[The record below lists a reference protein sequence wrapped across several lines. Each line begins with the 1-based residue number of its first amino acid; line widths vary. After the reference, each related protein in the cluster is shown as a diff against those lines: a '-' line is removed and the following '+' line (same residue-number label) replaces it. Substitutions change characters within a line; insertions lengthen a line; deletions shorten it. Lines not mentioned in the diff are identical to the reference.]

1 MKILYLKLTNFINIV
16 TAFNTETIEIDF
28 SKSNNNVVL
37 LTGPNGSGKTSILS
51 CLHPFPTNGNMD
63 VRSDNPIIVPR
74 ENGYKEIHISDGD
87 DLYVIQHFYTRNSDK
102 HIIKSYIQKN
112 GVELNEN
119 GNVTSFKEI
128 VEKELGLEQ
137 DYMKL
142 TRLGSNVTNFIDM
155 KRQERKNFTGKI
167 ISEADIYLSYHK
179 KIMADKNKINI
190 QINHTSDLIRRLQV
204 DDLGELKKAQK
215 SLQHQIEDLTAKIEK
230 ANSELSVLQ
239 YQLNDCGDI
248 PAMRERI
255 QEKEKEL
262 KHIQKALARASEI
275 KISVSTLKS
284 MIEEAKIAI
293 LKAKSS
299 LDTSIIT
306 RTGILNQLDSIA
318 NEIDSIRR
326 EIARIEDDQNVKD
339 MEANIELLRETIRRR
354 AKESGIAGYVRP
366 CSKVEMED
374 LIKML
379 DKCMDILLS
388 TYELGKGPIQKA
400 VSFFHTKTDIE
411 KYTRENREKI
421 KRNRMQSLC
430 EQVYAEISKDIGLL
444 GPDCKNP
451 SGCRVYDFYQRIYE
465 YATQAPDKVI
475 EDETFLAYTK
485 MAYNNIQTVLK
496 YLRDYHDIFE
506 KMPECIKDQFMMST
520 VLTHICNMEWIY
532 DKDIIFHELGLIT
545 DDELQDADLEELSRQ
560 KSMLAQYKKA
570 NSNIEYFQNKL
581 EELINSRTTLM
592 GQLDE
597 VKETINSLNREI
609 AEKEASVSDY
619 EDMVVA
625 MEHEDEVETEFND
638 LKSKLT
644 LASQLSLQIREKTSV
659 LNDLQFR
666 KNKMSKTHQDNEF
679 RIENYKRYKKD
690 LDELSSKFTDLEYLA
705 RALSSREGIP
715 LIFIQA
721 YLKDIKDIAN
731 QLLDVVYDG
740 DLHLEDFEIT
750 ADEFGIPYSTK
761 GTTVKD
767 VIYASQGER
776 SFISLAL
783 SFALTY
789 KSISKYN
796 IMLLDEI
803 DATLDIS
810 NREKFLHVLEM
821 QIDMIHAEQVF
832 VISHNDM
839 FNAYPVDIVD
849 TRNRTSSNAELA
861 SYIPIEKS

>member
-16 TAFNTETIEIDF
+16 TAFNTETIEIGF

-179 KIMADKNKINI
+179 KIMADKNKVNI

-204 DDLGELKKAQK
+204 DDLSELKKAQK

-248 PAMRERI
+248 SAMRERI

-275 KISVSTLKS
+275 KISISTLKS
-284 MIEEAKIAI
+284 MIEESKIAI

-299 LDTSIIT
+299 LDTNVIT

-354 AKESGIAGYVRP
+354 AKESGISGYVRP
-366 CSKVEMED
+366 CSKAEMED

-400 VSFFHTKTDIE
+400 VSFFRTKTDIE
-411 KYTRENREKI
+411 KYTRENKEKI
-421 KRNRMQSLC
+421 KRNKMQSLC

-506 KMPECIKDQFMMST
+506 KMPECIKDQFLMST

-545 DDELQDADLEELSRQ
+545 DDELQDTDLEELSRQ

-619 EDMVVA
+619 EDMVIA

-644 LASQLSLQIREKTSV
+644 LASQLSLQIREKTSI

-721 YLKDIKDIAN
+721 YLKDIKDVAN

-803 DATLDIS
+803 DSTLDIS

>member
-87 DLYVIQHFYTRNSDK
+87 DLYVIQHFYTRNGDK

-112 GVELNEN
+112 GIELNEN

-179 KIMADKNKINI
+179 KIMADKNKVNI

-275 KISVSTLKS
+275 KISISTLKS

-299 LDTSIIT
+299 LDTNVIT

-326 EIARIEDDQNVKD
+326 EISRIEDDQNVKD

-354 AKESGIAGYVRP
+354 AKESGIGGYVRP
-366 CSKVEMED
+366 CSKAEMED

-411 KYTRENREKI
+411 KYTRENKEKI

-506 KMPECIKDQFMMST
+506 KMPECIKDQFLMST

-581 EELINSRTTLM
+581 EELIDSRTSLM

-609 AEKEASVSDY
+609 EEKEASVSDY

-644 LASQLSLQIREKTSV
+644 LASQLSLQIREKTSI

-690 LDELSSKFTDLEYLA
+690 LDKLSSKFTDLEYLA

-721 YLKDIKDIAN
+721 YLKDIKDVAN

>member
-87 DLYVIQHFYTRNSDK
+87 DLYVIQHFYTRNGDK

-179 KIMADKNKINI
+179 KIMADKNKVNI

-248 PAMRERI
+248 PEMRERI

-275 KISVSTLKS
+275 KISISTLKS

-299 LDTSIIT
+299 LDTNVIT

-318 NEIDSIRR
+318 NEIDSIKR
-326 EIARIEDDQNVKD
+326 EIARIEDDQNIKD

-354 AKESGIAGYVRP
+354 AKESGISGYVRP

-411 KYTRENREKI
+411 KYTRENKEKI
-421 KRNRMQSLC
+421 KRNKMQSLC

-506 KMPECIKDQFMMST
+506 KMPECIKDQFLMST

-581 EELINSRTTLM
+581 EELIDSRTTLM

-609 AEKEASVSDY
+609 EEKEASVSDY

-638 LKSKLT
+638 LKSKIT
-644 LASQLSLQIREKTSV
+644 LASQLSLQIREKTSI

-721 YLKDIKDIAN
+721 YLKDIKDVAN

>member
-87 DLYVIQHFYTRNSDK
+87 DLYVIQHFYTRNGDK

-179 KIMADKNKINI
+179 KIMADKNKVNI

-275 KISVSTLKS
+275 KISISTLKS
-284 MIEEAKIAI
+284 MIEESKIAI
-293 LKAKSS
+293 LKAKSA
-299 LDTSIIT
+299 LDTNVIT

-354 AKESGIAGYVRP
+354 AKESGIGGYVRP
-366 CSKVEMED
+366 CSKAEMED

-411 KYTRENREKI
+411 KYTRENKEKI
-421 KRNRMQSLC
+421 KRNKMQSLC

-506 KMPECIKDQFMMST
+506 KMPECIKDQFLMNT

-581 EELINSRTTLM
+581 EELIDSRTSLM

-609 AEKEASVSDY
+609 EEKEASVSDY
-619 EDMVVA
+619 EDMVIA

-644 LASQLSLQIREKTSV
+644 LASQLSLQIREKTSI

-721 YLKDIKDIAN
+721 YLKDIKDVAN

-750 ADEFGIPYSTK
+750 ADEFGIPYRTK

-803 DATLDIS
+803 DSTLDIS

>member
-87 DLYVIQHFYTRNSDK
+87 DLYVIQHFYTRNGDK

-179 KIMADKNKINI
+179 KIMADKNKVNI

-299 LDTSIIT
+299 LDTNIIT

-318 NEIDSIRR
+318 HEIDSIRR
-326 EIARIEDDQNVKD
+326 EISRIEDDQNIKD
-339 MEANIELLRETIRRR
+339 MEANIELLRQTIRRR
-354 AKESGIAGYVRP
+354 AKESGIGGYVRP
-366 CSKVEMED
+366 CSKAEMED

-506 KMPECIKDQFMMST
+506 KMPECIKDQFLMST

-581 EELINSRTTLM
+581 EELIDSRTTLM

-597 VKETINSLNREI
+597 VKETINSLNEEI
-609 AEKEASVSDY
+609 AEKEASVSDH

-644 LASQLSLQIREKTSV
+644 LASQLSLQIREKTLI

-750 ADEFGIPYSTK
+750 ADEFGIPYRTK

>member
-179 KIMADKNKINI
+179 KIMADKNKVNI

-215 SLQHQIEDLTAKIEK
+215 SLQHQIEDLTSKIEK

-275 KISVSTLKS
+275 KISISTLKS

-293 LKAKSS
+293 LKAKSA
-299 LDTSIIT
+299 LDTNVIT

-318 NEIDSIRR
+318 NEIDSIKR

-354 AKESGIAGYVRP
+354 AKESGISGYVRP
-366 CSKVEMED
+366 CSKAEMED

-411 KYTRENREKI
+411 KYTRENKEKI
-421 KRNRMQSLC
+421 KRNKMQSLC

-506 KMPECIKDQFMMST
+506 KMPECIKDQFLMNT

-532 DKDIIFHELGLIT
+532 NKDIIFHELGLIT

-581 EELINSRTTLM
+581 EDLINSRTTLM

-619 EDMVVA
+619 EDMVIA

-644 LASQLSLQIREKTSV
+644 LASQLSLQIREKTSI

-721 YLKDIKDIAN
+721 YLKDIKDVAN

>member
-87 DLYVIQHFYTRNSDK
+87 DLYVIQHFYTRNGDK

-179 KIMADKNKINI
+179 KIMADKNKVNI

-248 PAMRERI
+248 PEMRERI

-275 KISVSTLKS
+275 KISISTLKS

-299 LDTSIIT
+299 LDTNVIT

-318 NEIDSIRR
+318 NEIDSIKR
-326 EIARIEDDQNVKD
+326 EIARIEDDQNIKD

-354 AKESGIAGYVRP
+354 AKESGISGYVRP

-411 KYTRENREKI
+411 KYTRENKEKI
-421 KRNRMQSLC
+421 KRNKMQSLC

-506 KMPECIKDQFMMST
+506 KMPECIKDQFLMNT

-609 AEKEASVSDY
+609 EEKEASVSDY

-638 LKSKLT
+638 LKSKIT
-644 LASQLSLQIREKTSV
+644 LASQLSLQIREKTSI

-690 LDELSSKFTDLEYLA
+690 FDELSSKFTDLEYLA

-721 YLKDIKDIAN
+721 YLKDIKDVAN

>member
-167 ISEADIYLSYHK
+167 ISEADIYLAYHK
-179 KIMADKNKINI
+179 KIMADKNKVNI

-204 DDLGELKKAQK
+204 DDLGDLKKAQK
-215 SLQHQIEDLTAKIEK
+215 SLQHQIESLTAKIET

-299 LDTSIIT
+299 LDTNIIT

-339 MEANIELLRETIRRR
+339 MEANIELLRKTIRRR
-354 AKESGIAGYVRP
+354 SKESGIAGYVRP
-366 CSKVEMED
+366 CSKAEMED

-388 TYELGKGPIQKA
+388 TYELGKGPIQRA

-411 KYTRENREKI
+411 KYTRENKEKI
-421 KRNRMQSLC
+421 KRNKMQSLC

-506 KMPECIKDQFMMST
+506 RMPECIKNQFLMST

-581 EELINSRTTLM
+581 EELINSRTSLM
-592 GQLDE
+592 GQLADI
-597 VKETINSLNREI
+597 KETIDSLNREI

-644 LASQLSLQIREKTSV
+644 LASQLSLQIREKTSI

-690 LDELSSKFTDLEYLA
+690 LDELSSKYTDLEYLA

-721 YLKDIKDIAN
+721 YLKDIKDVAN

-750 ADEFGIPYSTK
+750 AEEFGIPYSTK

>member
-102 HIIKSYIQKN
+102 HIVKSYIQKN

-179 KIMADKNKINI
+179 KIMADKNKVNI

-262 KHIQKALARASEI
+262 KHIQKALAIASEI
-275 KISVSTLKS
+275 KINISTLKS

-299 LDTSIIT
+299 LDTNIIT

-318 NEIDSIRR
+318 HEIDSIRR
-326 EIARIEDDQNVKD
+326 EISHIEDDQNVKD

-354 AKESGIAGYVRP
+354 AKESGISGYVRP
-366 CSKVEMED
+366 CSKAEMED

-421 KRNRMQSLC
+421 KRNKMQSLC

-581 EELINSRTTLM
+581 EELINSRTALM

-659 LNDLQFR
+659 LNDLLFR

>member
-87 DLYVIQHFYTRNSDK
+87 DLYVIQHFYTRNGDK

-179 KIMADKNKINI
+179 KIMADKNKVNI

-275 KISVSTLKS
+275 KISISTLKS
-284 MIEEAKIAI
+284 MIEESKIVI
-293 LKAKSS
+293 LKAKSA
-299 LDTSIIT
+299 LDTNVIT

-354 AKESGIAGYVRP
+354 AKESGIGGYVRP
-366 CSKVEMED
+366 CSKAEMED

-411 KYTRENREKI
+411 KYTRENKEKI
-421 KRNRMQSLC
+421 KRNKMQSLC

-506 KMPECIKDQFMMST
+506 KMPECIKDQFLMNT
-520 VLTHICNMEWIY
+520 VLTHICNMEWVY

-609 AEKEASVSDY
+609 SEKEASVSDY
-619 EDMVVA
+619 EDMVIA

-644 LASQLSLQIREKTSV
+644 LASQLSLQIREKTSI

-721 YLKDIKDIAN
+721 YLKDIKDVAN

-750 ADEFGIPYSTK
+750 VDEFGIPYSTK

>member
-87 DLYVIQHFYTRNSDK
+87 DLYVIQHFYTRNGDK

-179 KIMADKNKINI
+179 KIMADKNKVNI

-248 PAMRERI
+248 SAMRERI

-275 KISVSTLKS
+275 KISISTLKS
-284 MIEEAKIAI
+284 MIEESKIVI
-293 LKAKSS
+293 LKAKSA
-299 LDTSIIT
+299 LDTNVIT

-326 EIARIEDDQNVKD
+326 EISRIEDDQNVKD

-354 AKESGIAGYVRP
+354 AKESGISGYVRP
-366 CSKVEMED
+366 CSKAEMED

-400 VSFFHTKTDIE
+400 VSFFRTKTDIE
-411 KYTRENREKI
+411 KYTRENKEKI
-421 KRNRMQSLC
+421 KRNKMQSLC

-506 KMPECIKDQFMMST
+506 KMPECIKDQFLMST

-581 EELINSRTTLM
+581 EELIDSRTSLM

-609 AEKEASVSDY
+609 EEKEASVSDY

-644 LASQLSLQIREKTSV
+644 LASQLSLQIREKTSI

-721 YLKDIKDIAN
+721 YLKDIKDVAN

>member
-167 ISEADIYLSYHK
+167 ISEADIYLAYHK
-179 KIMADKNKINI
+179 KIMADKNKVNI

-204 DDLGELKKAQK
+204 DDLGDLKKAQK
-215 SLQHQIEDLTAKIEK
+215 SLQHQIKDLTAKIEK

-275 KISVSTLKS
+275 KISISTLKS

-299 LDTSIIT
+299 LDTNVIT

-326 EIARIEDDQNVKD
+326 EITRIEDDQNIKD

-354 AKESGIAGYVRP
+354 SKESGIAGYVRP
-366 CSKVEMED
+366 CSKAEMED

-421 KRNRMQSLC
+421 KRNKMQSLC

-506 KMPECIKDQFMMST
+506 RMPECIKNQFLMST

-581 EELINSRTTLM
+581 EELINSRTSLM

-609 AEKEASVSDY
+609 EEKEASVSDY
-619 EDMVVA
+619 EDMVIA

-644 LASQLSLQIREKTSV
+644 LASQLSLQIREKTSI

-721 YLKDIKDIAN
+721 YLKDIKDVAN

-821 QIDMIHAEQVF
+821 QIDMIHSEQVF

>member
-28 SKSNNNVVL
+28 SKSNNNVIL

-167 ISEADIYLSYHK
+167 ISEADIYLAYHK
-179 KIMADKNKINI
+179 KIMADKNKVNI

-204 DDLGELKKAQK
+204 DDLGDLKKAQK
-215 SLQHQIEDLTAKIEK
+215 SLQHQIESLTAKIET

-275 KISVSTLKS
+275 KISISTLKS

-299 LDTSIIT
+299 LDTNIIT

-354 AKESGIAGYVRP
+354 SKESGIAGYVRP
-366 CSKVEMED
+366 CSKAEMED

-411 KYTRENREKI
+411 KYTRENKEKI

-430 EQVYAEISKDIGLL
+430 EQVYAEVSKDIGLL

-506 KMPECIKDQFMMST
+506 RMPECIKNQFLMST

-581 EELINSRTTLM
+581 EDLINSRTSLM
-592 GQLDE
+592 GQLAE
-597 VKETINSLNREI
+597 IKETIDSLNREI

-625 MEHEDEVETEFND
+625 MEHEDEVETEFNA

-644 LASQLSLQIREKTSV
+644 LASQLSLQIREKTSI

-721 YLKDIKDIAN
+721 YLKDIKDVAN

-750 ADEFGIPYSTK
+750 AEEFGIPYSTK

>member
-87 DLYVIQHFYTRNSDK
+87 DLYVIQHFYTRNGDK

-179 KIMADKNKINI
+179 KIMADKNKVNI

-275 KISVSTLKS
+275 KISISTLKS

-299 LDTSIIT
+299 LDTNVIT

-318 NEIDSIRR
+318 HEIDSIRR
-326 EIARIEDDQNVKD
+326 EISRIEDDQNIKD

-354 AKESGIAGYVRP
+354 AKESGISGYVRP
-366 CSKVEMED
+366 CSKAEMED

-506 KMPECIKDQFMMST
+506 KMPECIKDQFLMST

-560 KSMLAQYKKA
+560 KAMLAQYKKA

-597 VKETINSLNREI
+597 VKETINSLNKEI

-619 EDMVVA
+619 EDMVAA

-644 LASQLSLQIREKTSV
+644 LASQLSLQIREKTSI

>member
-87 DLYVIQHFYTRNSDK
+87 DLYVIQHFYTRNGDK

-179 KIMADKNKINI
+179 KIMADKNKVNI

-275 KISVSTLKS
+275 KISISTLKS

-299 LDTSIIT
+299 LDTNVIT

-318 NEIDSIRR
+318 HEIDSIRR

-354 AKESGIAGYVRP
+354 AKESGISGYVRP
-366 CSKVEMED
+366 CSKAEMED

-421 KRNRMQSLC
+421 KRNKMQSLC

-506 KMPECIKDQFMMST
+506 KMPECIKDQFLMST

-560 KSMLAQYKKA
+560 KAMLAQYKKA

-581 EELINSRTTLM
+581 EDLINSRTTLM

-609 AEKEASVSDY
+609 EEKEASVSDY

-625 MEHEDEVETEFND
+625 MEHEDEVESEFND

-644 LASQLSLQIREKTSV
+644 LASQLSLQVREKTSI

>member
-1 MKILYLKLTNFINIV
+1 
-16 TAFNTETIEIDF
+16 
-28 SKSNNNVVL
+28 
-37 LTGPNGSGKTSILS
+37 
-51 CLHPFPTNGNMD
+51 MD

-179 KIMADKNKINI
+179 KIMADKNKVNI

-204 DDLGELKKAQK
+204 DDLSELKKAQK

-275 KISVSTLKS
+275 KISISTLKS

-293 LKAKSS
+293 LKAKSA
-299 LDTSIIT
+299 LDTNVIT

-354 AKESGIAGYVRP
+354 AKESGISGYVRP
-366 CSKVEMED
+366 CSKAEMED

-411 KYTRENREKI
+411 KYTRENKEKI
-421 KRNRMQSLC
+421 KRNKMQSLC

-451 SGCRVYDFYQRIYE
+451 SGCRIYDFYQRIYE

-506 KMPECIKDQFMMST
+506 KMPECIKDQFLMNT

-597 VKETINSLNREI
+597 IKETINSLNREI

-619 EDMVVA
+619 EDMVIA

-644 LASQLSLQIREKTSV
+644 LASQLSLQIREKASV

-721 YLKDIKDIAN
+721 YLKDIKDVAN

>member
-87 DLYVIQHFYTRNSDK
+87 DLYIIQHFYTRNGDK

-179 KIMADKNKINI
+179 KIMADKNKVNI

-248 PAMRERI
+248 SAMRERI

-275 KISVSTLKS
+275 KISISTLKS
-284 MIEEAKIAI
+284 MIEESKIAI
-293 LKAKSS
+293 LKAKSA
-299 LDTSIIT
+299 LDTNVIT

-326 EIARIEDDQNVKD
+326 EISRIEDDQNVKD

-354 AKESGIAGYVRP
+354 AKESGISGYVRP
-366 CSKVEMED
+366 CSKAEMED

-400 VSFFHTKTDIE
+400 VSFFRTKTDIE
-411 KYTRENREKI
+411 KYTRENKEKI
-421 KRNRMQSLC
+421 KRNKMQSLC

-506 KMPECIKDQFMMST
+506 KMPECIKDQFLMST

-581 EELINSRTTLM
+581 EELIDSRTSLM
-592 GQLDE
+592 DQLDE

-609 AEKEASVSDY
+609 EEKEASVSDY

-644 LASQLSLQIREKTSV
+644 LASQLSLQIREKTSI

-721 YLKDIKDIAN
+721 YLKDIKDVAN

>member
-87 DLYVIQHFYTRNSDK
+87 DLYVIQHFYTRNGDK

-179 KIMADKNKINI
+179 KIMADKNKVNI

-299 LDTSIIT
+299 LDTNVIT

-318 NEIDSIRR
+318 HEIDSIRR

-354 AKESGIAGYVRP
+354 AKESGISGYVRP
-366 CSKVEMED
+366 CSKAEMED

-421 KRNRMQSLC
+421 KRNKMQSLC

-506 KMPECIKDQFMMST
+506 KMPECIKDQFLMST

-560 KSMLAQYKKA
+560 KAMLAQYKKA

-581 EELINSRTTLM
+581 EDLINSRTTLM

-619 EDMVVA
+619 EDMAVA
-625 MEHEDEVETEFND
+625 MEHEDEVEAEFND

-644 LASQLSLQIREKTSV
+644 LASQLSLQIREKTSI

>member
-179 KIMADKNKINI
+179 KIMADKNKVNI

-215 SLQHQIEDLTAKIEK
+215 SLQHQIEGLSAKIEK
-230 ANSELSVLQ
+230 VNSELSVLQ

-248 PAMRERI
+248 PAMKERI

-275 KISVSTLKS
+275 KISISTLKS

-306 RTGILNQLDSIA
+306 RTGILNQLDAIA
-318 NEIDSIRR
+318 HEIDSIRR
-326 EIARIEDDQNVKD
+326 EISRIEDDQNVKD
-339 MEANIELLRETIRRR
+339 MEANIEILRETIRRR
-354 AKESGIAGYVRP
+354 AKESGISGYVRP
-366 CSKVEMED
+366 CSKAEMED

-421 KRNRMQSLC
+421 KRNKMQSLC

-496 YLRDYHDIFE
+496 YLRDYHDVFE
-506 KMPECIKDQFMMST
+506 KMPECIKDQFLMST

-560 KSMLAQYKKA
+560 KAMLAQYKKA

-581 EELINSRTTLM
+581 EELIDSRTTLM

>member
-179 KIMADKNKINI
+179 KIMADKNKVNI

-275 KISVSTLKS
+275 KISISTLKS
-284 MIEEAKIAI
+284 MIEESKIAI
-293 LKAKSS
+293 LKAKSA
-299 LDTSIIT
+299 LDTNVIT

-354 AKESGIAGYVRP
+354 AKESGISGYVRP
-366 CSKVEMED
+366 CSKAEMED

-411 KYTRENREKI
+411 KYTKENREKI
-421 KRNRMQSLC
+421 KRNKMQSLC

-506 KMPECIKDQFMMST
+506 KMPECIKDQFLMST

-597 VKETINSLNREI
+597 VKEAINSLNREI
-609 AEKEASVSDY
+609 EEKEASVSDY

-644 LASQLSLQIREKTSV
+644 LASQLSLQIREKTSI

-721 YLKDIKDIAN
+721 YLKDIKDVAN

-803 DATLDIS
+803 DSTLDIS

>member
-87 DLYVIQHFYTRNSDK
+87 DLYVIQHFYTRNGDK

-179 KIMADKNKINI
+179 KIMADKNKVNI

-215 SLQHQIEDLTAKIEK
+215 SLQHQIEALTAKIEK

-275 KISVSTLKS
+275 KISISTLKS

-299 LDTSIIT
+299 LDTNIIT

-326 EIARIEDDQNVKD
+326 EIARIEDDQNIKD

-354 AKESGIAGYVRP
+354 AKESGISGYVRP
-366 CSKVEMED
+366 CSKAEMED

-411 KYTRENREKI
+411 KYTRENKEKI
-421 KRNRMQSLC
+421 KRNKMQSLC
-430 EQVYAEISKDIGLL
+430 EQVYAEVSKDIGLL

-506 KMPECIKDQFMMST
+506 KMPECIKDQFLMST
-520 VLTHICNMEWIY
+520 VLAHICNMEWIY

-581 EELINSRTTLM
+581 EELIDSRTSLM
-592 GQLDE
+592 GQLDK
-597 VKETINSLNREI
+597 VKETINSLNEEI

-644 LASQLSLQIREKTSV
+644 LASQLSLQIREKTSI

-721 YLKDIKDIAN
+721 YLKDIKDVAN

-849 TRNRTSSNAELA
+849 TRNRTSANAELA

>member
-128 VEKELGLEQ
+128 VEKELGLEE

-179 KIMADKNKINI
+179 KIMADKNKVNI

-230 ANSELSVLQ
+230 ANSELSILQ

-262 KHIQKALARASEI
+262 KYIQKALARASEI
-275 KISVSTLKS
+275 KISISTLKS
-284 MIEEAKIAI
+284 MIEEAKISI

-299 LDTSIIT
+299 LDTNVIT

-354 AKESGIAGYVRP
+354 AKESGISGYVRP
-366 CSKVEMED
+366 CSKAEMED

-421 KRNRMQSLC
+421 KRNKMQSLC

-506 KMPECIKDQFMMST
+506 KMPECIKDQFLMNT

-609 AEKEASVSDY
+609 SEKEASVSDY
-619 EDMVVA
+619 EDMVIA

-644 LASQLSLQIREKTSV
+644 LASQLSLQIREKTSI

-721 YLKDIKDIAN
+721 YLKDIKDVAN

-803 DATLDIS
+803 DSTLDIS

-839 FNAYPVDIVD
+839 FNAYPVDIID
-849 TRNRTSSNAELA
+849 TKGRKNKNAELA
-861 SYIPIEKS
+861 SYIQITKS

>member
-87 DLYVIQHFYTRNSDK
+87 DLYVIQHFYTRNGDK

-179 KIMADKNKINI
+179 KIMADKNKVNI

-275 KISVSTLKS
+275 KISISTLKS
-284 MIEEAKIAI
+284 MIEESKIAI

-299 LDTSIIT
+299 LDTNVIT

-339 MEANIELLRETIRRR
+339 MESNIELLRETIRRR
-354 AKESGIAGYVRP
+354 AKESGIGGYVRP
-366 CSKVEMED
+366 CSKAEMED

-411 KYTRENREKI
+411 KYTRENKEKI
-421 KRNRMQSLC
+421 KRNKMQSLC

-465 YATQAPDKVI
+465 YATQDPDKVI

-506 KMPECIKDQFMMST
+506 KMPECIKDQFLMNT

-570 NSNIEYFQNKL
+570 NRNIEYFQNKL

-597 VKETINSLNREI
+597 VKEAINSLNREI
-609 AEKEASVSDY
+609 SEKEASISDY

-644 LASQLSLQIREKTSV
+644 LASQLSLQIREKTSI

-721 YLKDIKDIAN
+721 YLKDIKDVAN

-803 DATLDIS
+803 DSTLDIS

>member
-87 DLYVIQHFYTRNSDK
+87 DLYVIQHFYTRNGDK

-179 KIMADKNKINI
+179 KIMADKNKVNI

-275 KISVSTLKS
+275 KISISTLKS

-299 LDTSIIT
+299 LDTNVIT

-318 NEIDSIRR
+318 HEIDSIRR
-326 EIARIEDDQNVKD
+326 EISRIEDDQNVKD

-354 AKESGIAGYVRP
+354 AKESGISGYVRP
-366 CSKVEMED
+366 CSKAEMED

-421 KRNRMQSLC
+421 KRNKMQSLC

-506 KMPECIKDQFMMST
+506 KMPECIKDQFLMST

-560 KSMLAQYKKA
+560 KAILAQYKKA

-609 AEKEASVSDY
+609 EEKEASVSDY

-644 LASQLSLQIREKTSV
+644 LASQLSLQIREKTSI

>member
-179 KIMADKNKINI
+179 KIMADKNKVNI

-215 SLQHQIEDLTAKIEK
+215 SLQHQIDDLTAKIEK

-275 KISVSTLKS
+275 KISISTLKS
-284 MIEEAKIAI
+284 MIEEDKIAI

-299 LDTSIIT
+299 LDTNVIT

-354 AKESGIAGYVRP
+354 AKESGISGYVRP
-366 CSKVEMED
+366 CSKAEMED

-400 VSFFHTKTDIE
+400 VSFFYTKTDIE
-411 KYTRENREKI
+411 KYTRENKEKI
-421 KRNRMQSLC
+421 KRNKMQSLC

-506 KMPECIKDQFMMST
+506 KMPECIKDQFLMNT

-592 GQLDE
+592 SQLDE

-609 AEKEASVSDY
+609 SEKEASVSDY
-619 EDMVVA
+619 EDMVIA

-644 LASQLSLQIREKTSV
+644 LASQLSLQIREKTSI

-721 YLKDIKDIAN
+721 YLKDIKDVAN

>member
-87 DLYVIQHFYTRNSDK
+87 DLYVIQHFYTRNGDK

-179 KIMADKNKINI
+179 KIMADKNKVNI

-299 LDTSIIT
+299 LDTNVIT

-318 NEIDSIRR
+318 HEIDSIRR
-326 EIARIEDDQNVKD
+326 EISRIEDDQNVKD

-354 AKESGIAGYVRP
+354 AKESGISGYVRP
-366 CSKVEMED
+366 CSKAEMED

-421 KRNRMQSLC
+421 KRNKMQSLC

-485 MAYNNIQTVLK
+485 MAYSNIQTVLK

-506 KMPECIKDQFMMST
+506 KMPECIKDQFLMST

-560 KSMLAQYKKA
+560 KAMLAQYKKA

-597 VKETINSLNREI
+597 VKEMINSLNREI

-644 LASQLSLQIREKTSV
+644 LASQLSLQIREKTSI

>member
-87 DLYVIQHFYTRNSDK
+87 DLYVIQHFYTRNGDK

-179 KIMADKNKINI
+179 KIMADKNKVNI

-215 SLQHQIEDLTAKIEK
+215 SLQHQIEALTAKIEK

-275 KISVSTLKS
+275 KISISTLKS

-299 LDTSIIT
+299 LDTNVIT

-326 EIARIEDDQNVKD
+326 EISRIEDDQNIKD

-354 AKESGIAGYVRP
+354 AKESGISGYVRP
-366 CSKVEMED
+366 CSKAEMED

-411 KYTRENREKI
+411 KYTRENKEKI

-430 EQVYAEISKDIGLL
+430 EQVYAEVSKDIGLL

-506 KMPECIKDQFMMST
+506 KMPECIKDQFLMST

-581 EELINSRTTLM
+581 EELIDSRTSLM

-597 VKETINSLNREI
+597 VKETINSLNEEI

-625 MEHEDEVETEFND
+625 MEHKDEVETEFND

-644 LASQLSLQIREKTSV
+644 LASQLSLQIREKTSI

-721 YLKDIKDIAN
+721 YLKDIKDVAN

>member
-87 DLYVIQHFYTRNSDK
+87 DLYVIQHFYTRNGDK

-128 VEKELGLEQ
+128 VERELGLEQ

-179 KIMADKNKINI
+179 KIMADKNKVNI

-204 DDLGELKKAQK
+204 DDFGELKKAQK

-248 PAMRERI
+248 QAMRERI

-275 KISVSTLKS
+275 KINISTLKS

-299 LDTSIIT
+299 LDTNVIT

-318 NEIDSIRR
+318 HEIDSIRR

-354 AKESGIAGYVRP
+354 AKESGISGYVRP
-366 CSKVEMED
+366 CSKAEMED

-506 KMPECIKDQFMMST
+506 KMPECIKDQFLMST

-560 KSMLAQYKKA
+560 KAMLAQYKKA

-609 AEKEASVSDY
+609 EEKEASVSDY

-644 LASQLSLQIREKTSV
+644 LASQLSLQIREKTSI

>member
-87 DLYVIQHFYTRNSDK
+87 DLYVIQHFYTRNGDK

-179 KIMADKNKINI
+179 KIMADKNKVNI

-248 PAMRERI
+248 SAMRERI

-275 KISVSTLKS
+275 KISISTLKS
-284 MIEEAKIAI
+284 MIEESKIVI
-293 LKAKSS
+293 LKAKSA
-299 LDTSIIT
+299 LDTNVIT

-354 AKESGIAGYVRP
+354 AKESGIGGYVRP
-366 CSKVEMED
+366 CSKAEMED

-411 KYTRENREKI
+411 KYTRENKEKI
-421 KRNRMQSLC
+421 KRNKMQSLC

-506 KMPECIKDQFMMST
+506 KMPECIKDQFLTNT

-581 EELINSRTTLM
+581 EELIDSRTSLM

-609 AEKEASVSDY
+609 EEKEASVSDY
-619 EDMVVA
+619 EDMVIA

-644 LASQLSLQIREKTSV
+644 LASQLSLQIREKTSI

-721 YLKDIKDIAN
+721 YLKDIKDVAN

-803 DATLDIS
+803 DSTLDIS

>member
-179 KIMADKNKINI
+179 KIMADKNKVNI

-275 KISVSTLKS
+275 KISISTLKS
-284 MIEEAKIAI
+284 MIEESKIAI
-293 LKAKSS
+293 LKAKSA
-299 LDTSIIT
+299 LDTNVIT

-354 AKESGIAGYVRP
+354 AKESGISGYVRP
-366 CSKVEMED
+366 CSKAEMED

-411 KYTRENREKI
+411 KYTRENKEKI
-421 KRNRMQSLC
+421 KRNKMQSLC

-506 KMPECIKDQFMMST
+506 KMPECIKDQFLMNT

-581 EELINSRTTLM
+581 EELIDSRTSLM
-592 GQLDE
+592 DQLDE

-609 AEKEASVSDY
+609 EEKEASVSDY

-644 LASQLSLQIREKTSV
+644 LASQLSLQIREKTSIF
-659 LNDLQFR
+659 NDLQFR

-721 YLKDIKDIAN
+721 YLKDIKDVAN

>member
-37 LTGPNGSGKTSILS
+37 LTGSNGSGKTSILS

-87 DLYVIQHFYTRNSDK
+87 DLYVIQHFYTRNGDK

-167 ISEADIYLSYHK
+167 ISEADIYLAYHK
-179 KIMADKNKINI
+179 KIMADKNKVNI

-215 SLQHQIEDLTAKIEK
+215 SLQHQIVDITAKVE
-230 ANSELSVLQ
+230 AVNGELSVIQ
-239 YQLNDCGDI
+239 YQLSDCGDVL
-248 PAMRERI
+248 AMRERVK
-255 QEKEKEL
+255 EKEKEL
-262 KHIQKALARASEI
+262 KHIQKALSKASEI
-275 KISVSTLKS
+275 QISITTLKS

-326 EIARIEDDQNVKD
+326 EISRIEDDQNVKD
-339 MEANIELLRETIRRR
+339 MEANIELLRETIWRR
-354 AKESGIAGYVRP
+354 AKESGISGYVRP
-366 CSKVEMED
+366 CSKAEMED

-400 VSFFHTKTDIE
+400 VSFFHAKTDIE
-411 KYTRENREKI
+411 KYTRENKEKI

-451 SGCRVYDFYQRIYE
+451 SGCRVYDFYQRIYD
-465 YATQAPDKVI
+465 YATQAPDKVV

-506 KMPECIKDQFMMST
+506 KMPECIKDQFLMST
-520 VLTHICNMEWIY
+520 VLTHIANLEWIY

-545 DDELQDADLEELSRQ
+545 DDELQDADLEELNRQ

-581 EELINSRTTLM
+581 EDLINSRTTLM

-597 VKETINSLNREI
+597 VKETIDSLNREI

-619 EDMVVA
+619 EDMVTA
-625 MEHEDEVETEFND
+625 MEHKDEVETEFNS
-638 LKSKLT
+638 LKSKLA
-644 LASQLSLQIREKTSV
+644 LASQLSLQIREKSSI

-666 KNKMSKTHQDNEF
+666 KNKMNKTFQDNAF

-721 YLKDIKDIAN
+721 YLKDIKDVAN

-750 ADEFGIPYSTK
+750 AEEFGIPYSTK

>member
-87 DLYVIQHFYTRNSDK
+87 DLYVIQHFYTRNGDK

-179 KIMADKNKINI
+179 KIMADKNKVNI

-204 DDLGELKKAQK
+204 DNLGELKKAQK

-230 ANSELSVLQ
+230 VNSELSVLQ

-275 KISVSTLKS
+275 KISISTLKS

-299 LDTSIIT
+299 LDTNIIT

-366 CSKVEMED
+366 CSKAEMED

-411 KYTRENREKI
+411 KYTRENKEKI

-581 EELINSRTTLM
+581 EELINSRTALM

-644 LASQLSLQIREKTSV
+644 LAAQLSLQIREKTSV

-690 LDELSSKFTDLEYLA
+690 LDELSSKFTDLEYLS

>member
-179 KIMADKNKINI
+179 KIMADKNKVNI

-275 KISVSTLKS
+275 KISISTLKS

-293 LKAKSS
+293 LKAKSA
-299 LDTSIIT
+299 LDTSVIT

-326 EIARIEDDQNVKD
+326 EITRIEDDQNVKD

-354 AKESGIAGYVRP
+354 AKESGISGYVRP
-366 CSKVEMED
+366 CSKAEMED

-400 VSFFHTKTDIE
+400 ASFFHTKTDIE
-411 KYTRENREKI
+411 KYTRENKEKI
-421 KRNRMQSLC
+421 KRNKMQSLC

-506 KMPECIKDQFMMST
+506 KMPECIKDQFLMNT

-597 VKETINSLNREI
+597 VKETISSLNREI
-609 AEKEASVSDY
+609 SEKEASISDY
-619 EDMVVA
+619 EDMVIA

-644 LASQLSLQIREKTSV
+644 LASQLSLQIREKTSI

-721 YLKDIKDIAN
+721 YLKDIKDVAN

>member
-179 KIMADKNKINI
+179 KIMADKNKVNI

-262 KHIQKALARASEI
+262 KHIQKALTRASEI
-275 KISVSTLKS
+275 KISISTLKS

-293 LKAKSS
+293 LKAKSA
-299 LDTSIIT
+299 LDTNVIT

-326 EIARIEDDQNVKD
+326 EITRIEDDQNVKD

-354 AKESGIAGYVRP
+354 AKESGISGYVRP
-366 CSKVEMED
+366 CSKAEMED

-400 VSFFHTKTDIE
+400 VSFFRTKTDIE
-411 KYTRENREKI
+411 KYTRENKEKI
-421 KRNRMQSLC
+421 KRNKMQSLC

-506 KMPECIKDQFMMST
+506 KMPECIKDQFLMNT

-609 AEKEASVSDY
+609 SEKEASVSDY
-619 EDMVVA
+619 EDMVIA

-644 LASQLSLQIREKTSV
+644 LASQLSLQIREKTSI

-721 YLKDIKDIAN
+721 YLKDIKDVAN

>member
-179 KIMADKNKINI
+179 KIMADKNKVNI

-204 DDLGELKKAQK
+204 DDLSELKKAQK

-275 KISVSTLKS
+275 KISISTLKS
-284 MIEEAKIAI
+284 MIEESKISI
-293 LKAKSS
+293 LKAKSA
-299 LDTSIIT
+299 LDTNVIT

-354 AKESGIAGYVRP
+354 AKESGISGYVRP
-366 CSKVEMED
+366 CSKAEMED

-430 EQVYAEISKDIGLL
+430 EQVYSEISKDIGLL

-506 KMPECIKDQFMMST
+506 KMPECIKDQFLMNT

-581 EELINSRTTLM
+581 EDLINSRTALM

-609 AEKEASVSDY
+609 SEKEASVSDY
-619 EDMVVA
+619 EDMVIA

-644 LASQLSLQIREKTSV
+644 LASQLSLQIREKTSI

-721 YLKDIKDIAN
+721 YLKDIKDVAN

>member
-179 KIMADKNKINI
+179 KIMADKNKVNI

-230 ANSELSVLQ
+230 VNSELSVLQ

-248 PAMRERI
+248 PAMRDRI

-275 KISVSTLKS
+275 KISISTLKS

-299 LDTSIIT
+299 LDTNIIT

-366 CSKVEMED
+366 CSKAEMED

-485 MAYNNIQTVLK
+485 IAYNNIQTVLK

>member
-179 KIMADKNKINI
+179 KIMADKNKVNI

-248 PAMRERI
+248 PVMRERI

-275 KISVSTLKS
+275 KISISTLKS

-299 LDTSIIT
+299 LDTNVIT

-354 AKESGIAGYVRP
+354 AKESGISGYVRP
-366 CSKVEMED
+366 CSKAEMED

-411 KYTRENREKI
+411 KYTRENKEKI

-506 KMPECIKDQFMMST
+506 KMPECIKDQFLMST
-520 VLTHICNMEWIY
+520 ILTHICNMEWIY

-581 EELINSRTTLM
+581 EELIDSRTSLM
-592 GQLDE
+592 GQLDK
-597 VKETINSLNREI
+597 VKETINSLNEEI

-644 LASQLSLQIREKTSV
+644 LASQLSLQIREKTSI

-721 YLKDIKDIAN
+721 YLKDIKDVAN

>member
-28 SKSNNNVVL
+28 SKSNNSVVL

-167 ISEADIYLSYHK
+167 ISEADIYLAYHK
-179 KIMADKNKINI
+179 KIMADKNKVNI

-204 DDLGELKKAQK
+204 DDLGDLKKAQK
-215 SLQHQIEDLTAKIEK
+215 SLQHQIEDLTAKIET

-299 LDTSIIT
+299 LDTNIIT

-354 AKESGIAGYVRP
+354 SKESGIAGYVRP
-366 CSKVEMED
+366 CSKAEMED

-411 KYTRENREKI
+411 KYTRENKEKI

-430 EQVYAEISKDIGLL
+430 EQVYAEVSKDIGLL

-506 KMPECIKDQFMMST
+506 RMPECIKNQFLMST

-532 DKDIIFHELGLIT
+532 NKDIIFHELGLIT

-581 EELINSRTTLM
+581 EELINSRTSLM
-592 GQLDE
+592 GQLAE
-597 VKETINSLNREI
+597 IKETIDSLNREI

-644 LASQLSLQIREKTSV
+644 LASQLSLQIREKTSI

-690 LDELSSKFTDLEYLA
+690 LDELSSKYTDLEYLA

-721 YLKDIKDIAN
+721 YLKDIKDVAN

-750 ADEFGIPYSTK
+750 AEEFGIPYSTK

>member
-179 KIMADKNKINI
+179 KIMADKNKVNI

-275 KISVSTLKS
+275 KISISTLKS
-284 MIEEAKIAI
+284 MIEEAKITI

-299 LDTSIIT
+299 LDTNVIT

-326 EIARIEDDQNVKD
+326 EIARIEGDQNIKD

-354 AKESGIAGYVRP
+354 AKESGISGYVRP
-366 CSKVEMED
+366 CSKAEMED

-411 KYTRENREKI
+411 KYTRENKEKI
-421 KRNRMQSLC
+421 KRNKMQSLC

-451 SGCRVYDFYQRIYE
+451 SGCRVYDFYQRIYD
-465 YATQAPDKVI
+465 YATQAPDKII

-506 KMPECIKDQFMMST
+506 KMPECIKDQFLMST

-560 KSMLAQYKKA
+560 KSMLAQYRKA
-570 NSNIEYFQNKL
+570 DSNIEYFQNKL
-581 EELINSRTTLM
+581 EELIDSRTSLM
-592 GQLDE
+592 GQLDK
-597 VKETINSLNREI
+597 VKETINSLNEEI
-609 AEKEASVSDY
+609 EEKEASVSDY

-644 LASQLSLQIREKTSV
+644 LASQLSLQIREKTSI